1 MHEYDDVQ
9 WMSVLRS
16 VSGLQMYHRTTRRPI
31 EGDAVVTF
39 LLTDPAFPRSV
50 AHCMGEMLHGVEEL
64 PRNELVQPACEAAQA
79 TVRRAA
85 VDTTDGA
92 GLREAMDRLQ
102 IAVADV
108 HDAIATAYFL
118 RATP

>member
-1 MHEYDDVQ
+1 
-9 WMSVLRS
+9 
-16 VSGLQMYHRTTRRPI
+16 
-31 EGDAVVTF
+31 
-39 LLTDPAFPRSV
+39 
-50 AHCMGEMLHGVEEL
+50 
-64 PRNELVQPACEAAQA
+64 
-79 TVRRAA
+79 VRRAA

-108 HDAIATAYFL
+108 HDAIAAAYFL